1 MDGINLLPW
10 RKDRR
15 RRQSR
20 NFWGLMLA
28 CVVMTALLMFLVH
41 IQIARRTDDQRQRI
55 QYLNG
60 ELALLDQEFSRI
72 KELEKKKKNLIA
84 RMDVILKLQVS
95 RPEVVHLFDE
105 IVKTVPPGVQ
115 VIDLVQSD
123 RLISINGIADSNTRV
138 SNYLRNLDESR
149 WFQHPSLRVIESG
162 PIATDKT
169 ARRLSKFSVQ
179 VKQTEEALLELSKS
193 PGESGVHP

>member
-1 MDGINLLPW
+1 MAGINLLPW
-10 RKDRR
+10 RKERR
-15 RRQSR
+15 RRQLR

-28 CVVMTALLMFLVH
+28 CVVMTALFMLLVH
-41 IQIARRTDDQRQRI
+41 IQIARQTDDQRQRN
-55 QYLNG
+55 QYLND
-60 ELALLDQEFSRI
+60 ELALLDQKFSQI
-72 KELEKKKKNLIA
+72 KDLEKKKKNLIA

-115 VIDLVQSD
+115 IMDLVQSD

-162 PIATDKT
+162 ATAPDKT

-179 VKQTEEALLELSKS
+179 VKQTDEVLQDLSKS
-193 PGESGVHP
+193 PGVSGVQP